1 MNKIFKDIR
10 TYFMIILIIVILW
23 LGYQLI
29 KYPIL
34 STKYIII
41 FMIVNIVIM
50 LLFILSQYKAKNKKI
65 RLTGKILII
74 IFCLLLIPLNYTFS
88 KTMNALAK
96 TETHVETDSVSIIV
110 KANSTYQYTQDLKG
124 KVYSTLATDDKS
136 VDKTIEKLQTEN
148 NENIQPKVYSGVLT
162 LVNAL
167 YNNDVDCIIIN
178 ESYRAMIEEDFPNFS
193 SDTRVIYSKQYVTEI
208 NSPENSDITRNT
220 FNVYVSGIDIY
231 GSITTK
237 SRSDVNMIMTVNPT
251 TKTVL
256 LTSIPRDY
264 YIPFNVLGGQR
275 DKLTHSGLYGVNETM
290 QNVASYFGIDIDY
303 FIRVNFDSLIDIV
316 DSLGG
321 IEVYNPQAFKNF
333 EVGKITL
340 NGEEALAFSRERYSF
355 EDGDKERGRNQMRV
369 ITGIIN
375 KVLSPAIISNYS
387 ELMDKLHVSFQ
398 TNMSDEQIISLVRMQ
413 LDDMSPWTI
422 QQQSVNGNGQTLYS
436 PIYGSNLYMM
446 VPVDK
451 SVEIAKIKINELYY

>member
-136 VDKTIEKLQTEN
+136 VNKTIEKLQTEN

-220 FNVYVSGIDIY
+220 FNVYVSGIDTY

-251 TKTVL
+251 TKTIL

-375 KVLSPAIISNYS
+375 KVLSPGIISNYS

-398 TNMSDEQIISLVRMQ
+398 TNMADEQIISLVRMQ

-436 PIYGSNLYMM
+436 PIYGSDLYMM
-446 VPVDK
+446 VPDDK
-451 SVEIAKIKINELYY
+451 SVENAKVKINELY

>member
-124 KVYSTLATDDKS
+124 KVYSTFATDDKS

-220 FNVYVSGIDIY
+220 FNVYVSGIDTY

-446 VPVDK
+446 VPDDK
-451 SVEIAKIKINELYY
+451 SVENAKIKINELY

>member
-220 FNVYVSGIDIY
+220 FNVYVSGIDTY

-251 TKTVL
+251 TKTIL

-340 NGEEALAFSRERYSF
+340 NSEEALAFSRERYSF

-375 KVLSPAIISNYS
+375 KILSPAIISNYS

-398 TNMSDEQIISLVRMQ
+398 TNMADEQIISLVRMQ

-436 PIYGSNLYMM
+436 PIYGSDLYMM
-446 VPVDK
+446 VPDDK
-451 SVEIAKIKINELYY
+451 SVENAKVKINELY

>member
-10 TYFMIILIIVILW
+10 TYFMIVLNIVILR

-41 FMIVNIVIM
+41 FMIVIIAI
-50 LLFILSQYKAKNKKI
+50 LFLFILSQYKAKNKKI
-65 RLTGKILII
+65 KLTGKILII

-88 KTMNALAK
+88 KTMNALTK

-110 KANSTYQYTQDLKG
+110 KANSTYQYTLDLKG
-124 KVYSTLATDDKS
+124 KVYSTLATDDES
-136 VDKTIEKLQTEN
+136 VNKTIEKLQREN

-178 ESYRAMIEEDFPNFS
+178 ESYRAMIEEDFSNFS
-193 SDTRVIYSKQYVTEI
+193 NDTRVIYSKQYITQI
-208 NSPENSDITRNT
+208 DSPENNDITRNT
-220 FNVYVSGIDIY
+220 FNVYVSGIDTY

-237 SRSDVNMIMTVNPT
+237 SRSDVNMIITVNPS

-264 YIPFNVLGGQR
+264 YIPFNVLGGQK

-333 EVGKITL
+333 DVGKITL
-340 NGEEALAFSRERYSF
+340 NGVEALAFSRERYSF
-355 EDGDKERGRNQMRV
+355 ENGDKERGRNQMRV

-422 QQQSVNGNGQTLYS
+422 QQQSVNRNGQTLYS
-436 PIYGSNLYMM
+436 PIYGSDLYMM
-446 VPVDK
+446 VPDDK
-451 SVEIAKIKINELYY
+451 SVENAKVKINELY

>member
-136 VDKTIEKLQTEN
+136 VNKTIEKLQTEN

-220 FNVYVSGIDIY
+220 FNVYVSGIDTY

-251 TKTVL
+251 TKTIL

-436 PIYGSNLYMM
+436 PIYGSDLYMM
-446 VPVDK
+446 VPDDK
-451 SVEIAKIKINELYY
+451 SVENAKVKINELY

>member
-220 FNVYVSGIDIY
+220 FNVYVSGIDTY

-251 TKTVL
+251 TKTIL

-422 QQQSVNGNGQTLYS
+422 QQQSVNGNGQTLFS
-436 PIYGSNLYMM
+436 PIYGSDLYMM
-446 VPVDK
+446 VPDDK
-451 SVEIAKIKINELYY
+451 SVENAKVKINELY

>member
-29 KYPIL
+29 RYPIL

-220 FNVYVSGIDIY
+220 FNVYVSGIDTY

-251 TKTVL
+251 TKTIL

-398 TNMSDEQIISLVRMQ
+398 TNMADEQIISLVRMQ

-422 QQQSVNGNGQTLYS
+422 QQQSVNGNGQTLFS
-436 PIYGSNLYMM
+436 PIYGSDLYMM
-446 VPVDK
+446 VPDDK
-451 SVEIAKIKINELYY
+451 SVENAKVKINELY

>member
-29 KYPIL
+29 RYPIL

-220 FNVYVSGIDIY
+220 FNVYVSGIDTY

-251 TKTVL
+251 TKTIL

-375 KVLSPAIISNYS
+375 KVLSPGIISNYS

-398 TNMSDEQIISLVRMQ
+398 TNMADEQIISLVRMQ

-446 VPVDK
+446 VPDDK
-451 SVEIAKIKINELYY
+451 SVENAKIKINELY

>member
-178 ESYRAMIEEDFPNFS
+178 ESYRAIIEEDFPNFS

-220 FNVYVSGIDIY
+220 FNVYVSGIDTY

-398 TNMSDEQIISLVRMQ
+398 TNMADEQIISLVRMQ

-436 PIYGSNLYMM
+436 PIYGSDLYMM
-446 VPVDK
+446 VPDDK
-451 SVEIAKIKINELYY
+451 SVENAKIKINELY

>member
-136 VDKTIEKLQTEN
+136 VEKTIEKLQTEN

-220 FNVYVSGIDIY
+220 FNVYVSGIDTY

-251 TKTVL
+251 TKTIL

-436 PIYGSNLYMM
+436 PIYGSDLYMM
-446 VPVDK
+446 VPDDK
-451 SVEIAKIKINELYY
+451 SVENAKVKINELY

>member
-74 IFCLLLIPLNYTFS
+74 IFCLLLIPLNYTFFNI
-88 KTMNALAK
+88 MNALAK
-96 TETHVETDSVSIIV
+96 NEIHVETDSVSIILQA
-110 KANSTYQYTQDLKG
+110 KSIYKYTQDLKG

-220 FNVYVSGIDIY
+220 FNVYVSGIDTY

-251 TKTVL
+251 TKTIL

-340 NGEEALAFSRERYSF
+340 NGEEALAFSR
-355 EDGDKERGRNQMRV
+355 
-369 ITGIIN
+369 
-375 KVLSPAIISNYS
+375 
-387 ELMDKLHVSFQ
+387 
-398 TNMSDEQIISLVRMQ
+398 
-413 LDDMSPWTI
+413 
-422 QQQSVNGNGQTLYS
+422 
-436 PIYGSNLYMM
+436 
-446 VPVDK
+446 
-451 SVEIAKIKINELYY
+451 

>member
-41 FMIVNIVIM
+41 FMIVSIVIM

-220 FNVYVSGIDIY
+220 FNVYVSGIDTY

-446 VPVDK
+446 VPDDK
-451 SVEIAKIKINELYY
+451 SVENAKIKINELY

>member
-220 FNVYVSGIDIY
+220 FNVYVSGIDTY

-251 TKTVL
+251 TKTIL

-290 QNVASYFGIDIDY
+290 QNVAS
-303 FIRVNFDSLIDIV
+303 NFDSLIDIV

-398 TNMSDEQIISLVRMQ
+398 TNMADEQIISLVRMQ

-436 PIYGSNLYMM
+436 PIYGSDLYMM
-446 VPVDK
+446 VPDDK
-451 SVEIAKIKINELYY
+451 SVENAKVKINELY

>member
-208 NSPENSDITRNT
+208 NSPKNSDITRNT
-220 FNVYVSGIDIY
+220 FNVYVSGIDTY

-251 TKTVL
+251 TKTIL

-436 PIYGSNLYMM
+436 PIYGSDLYMM
-446 VPVDK
+446 VPDDK
-451 SVEIAKIKINELYY
+451 SVENAKVKINELY

>member
-110 KANSTYQYTQDLKG
+110 KAKSTYQYTQDLKG

-220 FNVYVSGIDIY
+220 FNVYVSGIDTY

-251 TKTVL
+251 TKTIL

-436 PIYGSNLYMM
+436 PIYGSDLYMM
-446 VPVDK
+446 VPDDK
-451 SVEIAKIKINELYY
+451 SVENAKVKINELY

>member
-220 FNVYVSGIDIY
+220 FNVYVSGIDTY

-375 KVLSPAIISNYS
+375 KVLSPGIISNYS

-398 TNMSDEQIISLVRMQ
+398 TNMADEQIISLVRMQ

-436 PIYGSNLYMM
+436 PIYGSDLYMM
-446 VPVDK
+446 VPDDK
-451 SVEIAKIKINELYY
+451 SVENAKVKINELY

>member
-10 TYFMIILIIVILW
+10 TYFMIVLIIVILW

-178 ESYRAMIEEDFPNFS
+178 ESYRAMIEEDFPDFS
-193 SDTRVIYSKQYVTEI
+193 NDTRVIYSKQYVTEI

-220 FNVYVSGIDIY
+220 FNVYVSGIDTY

-251 TKTVL
+251 TKTIL

-398 TNMSDEQIISLVRMQ
+398 TNMADEQIISLVRMQ

-436 PIYGSNLYMM
+436 PIYGSDLYMM
-446 VPVDK
+446 VPDDK
-451 SVEIAKIKINELYY
+451 SVENAKVKINELY

>member
-220 FNVYVSGIDIY
+220 FNVYVSGIDTY

-436 PIYGSNLYMM
+436 PIYGSDLYMM
-446 VPVDK
+446 VPDDK
-451 SVEIAKIKINELYY
+451 SVENAKIKINELY

>member
-220 FNVYVSGIDIY
+220 FNVYVSGIDTY

-398 TNMSDEQIISLVRMQ
+398 TNMADEQIISLVRMQ

-446 VPVDK
+446 VPDDK
-451 SVEIAKIKINELYY
+451 SVENAKIKINELY

>member
-220 FNVYVSGIDIY
+220 FNVYVSGIDTY

-422 QQQSVNGNGQTLYS
+422 QQQSVNGDGQTLYS

-446 VPVDK
+446 VPDDK
-451 SVEIAKIKINELYY
+451 SVENAKIKINELY

>member
-220 FNVYVSGIDIY
+220 FNVYVSGIDTY

-251 TKTVL
+251 TKTIL

-290 QNVASYFGIDIDY
+290 QNVASYFGI
-303 FIRVNFDSLIDIV
+303 VIDIV

-436 PIYGSNLYMM
+436 PIYGSDLYMM
-446 VPVDK
+446 VPDDK
-451 SVEIAKIKINELYY
+451 SVENAKVKINELY

>member
-1 MNKIFKDIR
+1 
-10 TYFMIILIIVILW
+10 
-23 LGYQLI
+23 
-29 KYPIL
+29 
-34 STKYIII
+34 
-41 FMIVNIVIM
+41 
-50 LLFILSQYKAKNKKI
+50 
-65 RLTGKILII
+65 
-74 IFCLLLIPLNYTFS
+74 
-88 KTMNALAK
+88 MNALAK

-220 FNVYVSGIDIY
+220 FNVYVSGIDTY

-398 TNMSDEQIISLVRMQ
+398 TNMADEQIISLVRMQ

-436 PIYGSNLYMM
+436 PIYGSDLYMM
-446 VPVDK
+446 VPDDK
-451 SVEIAKIKINELYY
+451 SVENAKVKINELY

>member
-220 FNVYVSGIDIY
+220 FNVYVSGIDTY

-321 IEVYNPQAFKNF
+321 IEVYNTQAFKNF

-375 KVLSPAIISNYS
+375 KVLSPGIISNYS

-398 TNMSDEQIISLVRMQ
+398 TNMADEQIISLVRMQ

-436 PIYGSNLYMM
+436 PIYGSDLYMM
-446 VPVDK
+446 VPDDK
-451 SVEIAKIKINELYY
+451 SVENAKVKINELY

>member
-220 FNVYVSGIDIY
+220 FNVYVSGIDTY

-251 TKTVL
+251 TKTIL

-446 VPVDK
+446 VPDDK
-451 SVEIAKIKINELYY
+451 SVENAKIKINELY

>member
-220 FNVYVSGIDIY
+220 FNVYVSGIDTY

-251 TKTVL
+251 TKTIL

-375 KVLSPAIISNYS
+375 KVLSPGIISNYS

-398 TNMSDEQIISLVRMQ
+398 TNMADEQIISLVRMQ

-446 VPVDK
+446 VPDDK
-451 SVEIAKIKINELYY
+451 SVENAKVKINELY